1 MATSKICQV
10 LRSTRNKISTV
21 CLLHYSYSLAQ
32 ATSYRCPNVWNKIFR
47 ADWLPTGVRLL
58 PKNVFFET
66 DCLTFL
72 CTLSRGSSR
81 MPANSFFLQ
90 TFKIRMLKDSWQ
102 AVILQTVMED
112 PATSPFVNSVRE
124 SSDVKYIGIKIRL
137 QLVLQTMQGRG
148 LNSTYRTGD

>member
-1 MATSKICQV
+1 
-10 LRSTRNKISTV
+10 
-21 CLLHYSYSLAQ
+21 
-32 ATSYRCPNVWNKIFR
+32 
-47 ADWLPTGVRLL
+47 
-58 PKNVFFET
+58 
-66 DCLTFL
+66 
-72 CTLSRGSSR
+72 
-81 MPANSFFLQ
+81 
-90 TFKIRMLKDSWQ
+90 MLKDSWQ